1 MSKED
6 IYYELLIEVT
16 HSRLE
21 MKYDQLLS
29 ELKDTRLEMKP
40 SRTITDQ
47 LCLDQLREILNV
59 EYIYGYSPIILTD
72 LSEKFYF
79 IDEVIENENEL
90 TDVGYSLDKMYMDNI
105 KVFGRCRFSKIVLKN
120 PELAFDILQWKKMKI
135 NQYLFINTIAYP
147 ELSTHVK
154 YKVFHKDIAY

>member
-1 MSKED
+1 MSKGD
-6 IYYELLIEVT
+6 TYYELLIEVT

-21 MKYDQLLS
+21 MKYEQLLS

-59 EYIYGYSPIILTD
+59 EYIYGYSPSILTD

-79 IDEVIENENEL
+79 IDEVIENGNEL
-90 TDVGYSLDKMYMDNI
+90 TDVGYSLEKMYMDDQ
-105 KVFGRCRFSKIVLKN
+105 KVFGRCRFSKIVLKK
-120 PELAFDILQWKKMKI
+120 PELAFNILRWKKMKI
-135 NQYLFINTIAYP
+135 NQYIFINTIAFP
-147 ELSTHVK
+147 EFSTHVK
-154 YKVFHKDIAY
+154 YKVFHKDIAN